1 VITKIKQVIVMEFGR
16 SADLLANSSLA
27 FILGGL
33 VPIVVCVSGGMPIK
47 ATSWPSGFG
56 RVCRL
61 RLHPGRVSSG
71 GYAD

>member
-1 VITKIKQVIVMEFGR
+1 MIVTEFGKSVVPLAIVVIAKINQVI
-16 SADLLANSSLA
+16 
-27 FILGGL
+27 
-33 VPIVVCVSGGMPIK
+33 VPIVVYVSGGMPIR

-71 GYAD
+71 GYAG